1 MRFTDLPVDRPV
13 ATVMLLVG
21 LMVLGVVSISRIP
34 LDFWPETDEPEI
46 DIEVPYP
53 GSHPLEGLKEV
64 ARPIE
69 EEIATIPDVKRIFSN
84 VNSGSVRLEAQFDWG
99 VNIDLKKMEVR
110 EAVERARPRLPSE
123 VDYIRVEGDISTGP
137 GGGAIIEG
145 RISAPR
151 DLSESWELLDRR
163 IRRPLERIKGVASVD
178 LYGVEAQQ
186 VRIDIDLQALK
197 KHGIEAGEVMEA
209 IDAANLDLDLG
220 AVRGDVLRYD
230 VRSASRFRDIPAI
243 RDLLLG
249 ESGLR
254 VRDVARVELREPL
267 LNYGRHLEREFAI
280 GIDVYKEP
288 TANTVETV
296 DNLVARIDEIRED
309 PALEGITLQL
319 WLNQGEEIRNA
330 IFGLRNAGVFGGLLA
345 VVVLFFFLRR
355 LRTTLVVAVAIP
367 FSLVVTCAVMYLLG
381 ADLNVLSMLGLIL
394 GVGMMV
400 DNAVVV
406 IENIHR
412 LEGQGLAARDAARRG
427 AGEVALAVTAA
438 TATTLIVWSWLLVE
452 KWGDLVSQVG
462 AVALPI
468 CIAVVC
474 SLLIS
479 LTFIPLAA
487 SRFAPRKDVKPGL
500 LLSKMVPGYRAV
512 LNWTFRHRFLTLT
525 SLLLL
530 AGTAVM
536 PIINVEKVGEP
547 KVLERD
553 IAVQYEI
560 HDPSSKDVI
569 EGHVDRV
576 EEWLEGMRDE
586 LGYESIYS
594 FYRET
599 PYATT
604 RIFFPRTMVTE
615 SFLND
620 VENRLRPEL
629 PVIAGVTLS
638 VGEDMR
644 RHRGMRARGRRMIN
658 VALHGE
664 DPEFLE
670 KIGLRVEEHLDG
682 MDDVV
687 EVWGPSLVG
696 TKEVRITIDP
706 EKTHALGLTPRD
718 VAQVVTFAFRGQR
731 LRRFEGAGDEVDMV
745 LGLPEEAQPGLATL
759 LDLPLPRG
767 GDLDSV
773 PLSAVADFRIER
785 TPQHIRRVDRITTS
799 WVAVQ
804 FDDEAVPTTVEAR
817 ERVSAAM
824 AGFELPDGYAWS
836 FGEYGRDRDDALG
849 VMLRGVLLSLLLV
862 VLLMAALFESMLQP
876 LAIVITL
883 PLAFFG
889 AFWGLWIFGFV
900 LDPVSF
906 FGVILLIG
914 IVVNNGIVMV
924 NHVNTLRSQGMER
937 VQALIQGCGDRLRPI
952 LMTAITTIFGLVP
965 LAMSNFAIVGA
976 PMASVATVIVGGL
989 ATSTIFTLIGLPVWY
1004 TMVED
1009 LGAVVARMAPRW
1021 TGARR
1026 LSADR
1031 GVMLGD

>member
-1 MRFTDLPVDRPV
+1 MRLTDLPVDRPV
-13 ATVMLLVG
+13 ATIMLLVG
-21 LMVLGVVSISRIP
+21 LMVLGVVSIYRIP
-34 LDFWPETDEPEI
+34 LGFWPETDEPEI

-84 VNSGSVRLEAQFDWG
+84 VNSGSVRLTAQFDWG

-110 EAVERARPRLPSE
+110 EAVERARDRLPPE

-137 GGGAIIEG
+137 GGGAILEG

-151 DLSESWELLDRR
+151 NLSESWDLLDRR
-163 IRRPLERIKGVASVD
+163 IKRPLERIKGVASVD
-178 LYGVEAQQ
+178 LYGVEPQQ

-197 KHGIEAGEVMEA
+197 KHGVGAGEVMA
-209 IDAANLDLDLG
+209 ALDAANLDLDLG

-230 VRSASRFRDIPAI
+230 VRSAGRLRDVPTI
-243 RDLLLG
+243 RDLRLG

-296 DNLVARIDEIRED
+296 DKLMARIDEIRED
-309 PALEGITLQL
+309 PALEGITLGV

-330 IFGLRNAGVFGGLLA
+330 IYGLRNAGVFGGLLA

-412 LEGQGLAARDAARRG
+412 LEGAGVPASEAARRG
-427 AGEVALAVTAA
+427 VGEVALAVTAA

-487 SRFAPRKDVKPGL
+487 SRFAPRKDVKPGFL
-500 LLSKMVPGYRAV
+500 LARMVPGYRAV

-525 SLLLL
+525 FLLLL
-530 AGTAVM
+530 ASTAVM

-553 IAVQYEI
+553 VAIQYEI
-560 HDPSSKDVI
+560 HDPSSKEVI
-569 EGHVDRV
+569 EGHVNQV
-576 EEWLEGMRDE
+576 EGWLEGMRDE

-604 RIFFPRTMVTE
+604 RIFFPRSMVTE

-620 VENRLRPEL
+620 GGTPPRDGRRRR
-629 PVIAGVTLS
+629 GVGTEPRRDQRS
-638 VGEDMR
+638 PD
-644 RHRGMRARGRRMIN
+644 RHRS
-658 VALHGE
+658 GE
-664 DPEFLE
+664 
-670 KIGLRVEEHLDG
+670 G
-682 MDDVV
+682 
-687 EVWGPSLVG
+687 
-696 TKEVRITIDP
+696 
-706 EKTHALGLTPRD
+706 
-718 VAQVVTFAFRGQR
+718 
-731 LRRFEGAGDEVDMV
+731 
-745 LGLPEEAQPGLATL
+745 
-759 LDLPLPRG
+759 PLPRSDAPG
-767 GDLDSV
+767 
-773 PLSAVADFRIER
+773 
-785 TPQHIRRVDRITTS
+785 RR
-799 WVAVQ
+799 
-804 FDDEAVPTTVEAR
+804 PGR
-817 ERVSAAM
+817 E
-824 AGFELPDGYAWS
+824 L
-836 FGEYGRDRDDALG
+836 
-849 VMLRGVLLSLLLV
+849 
-862 VLLMAALFESMLQP
+862 
-876 LAIVITL
+876 
-883 PLAFFG
+883 
-889 AFWGLWIFGFV
+889 
-900 LDPVSF
+900 
-906 FGVILLIG
+906 
-914 IVVNNGIVMV
+914 
-924 NHVNTLRSQGMER
+924 
-937 VQALIQGCGDRLRPI
+937 
-952 LMTAITTIFGLVP
+952 
-965 LAMSNFAIVGA
+965 
-976 PMASVATVIVGGL
+976 
-989 ATSTIFTLIGLPVWY
+989 
-1004 TMVED
+1004 
-1009 LGAVVARMAPRW
+1009 
-1021 TGARR
+1021 R
-1026 LSADR
+1026 LSRSASTAVR
-1031 GVMLGD
+1031 GCER